1 MTKQLRSLLP
11 LGAAAVLMGMGLP
24 AAAQTGPLCGG
35 RNACA
40 EVTPFLATI
49 NDFRTSTSGRYK
61 VLTTSIRF
69 QNKTNRPLILGYV
82 SGSGVAIDDQGN
94 RYGAST
100 IRGIGEISGRNADSK
115 FVLQPGEASDGRFEL
130 IWEPTRG
137 VVFGLS
143 FELELTVREIVPL
156 PGNQIRLGTE
166 HALHFKA
173 LTNNTSFNGQG
184 QAAPPMGQPPAVAP
198 APAGVPQPAAPP
210 AVAAPPA
217 PVADACAGLQRCY
230 NAGPF
235 IAEVKS
241 VIPSNESR
249 YHVVRLNVRIRN
261 VSGEP
266 IILGYKA
273 GTSSVIDNLGQRYYW
288 GRAGTYDTSVTGIGI
303 VQGNKADP
311 QFVLNPGQSRDATF
325 RLFRNQAPNGGVGN
339 AYNFDVALEQLA
351 VLQSQ
356 QIQTVREYSLNF
368 PNLPLA
374 GMGAAPAQSVGDAT
388 KALKDIFKKK
398 K

>member
-1 MTKQLRSLLP
+1 MTTRKNSFYQVGL
-11 LGAAAVLMGMGLP
+11 AAALMLMVSP
-24 AAAQTGPLCGG
+24 IRAQMGPLCGG

-49 NDFRTSTSGRYK
+49 NDFRTSTAGRYK
-61 VLTTSIRF
+61 VITTSIRF

-100 IRGIGEISGRNADSK
+100 VRGIGEISGRNADSK

-130 IWEPTRG
+130 LWEPTRG
-137 VVFGLS
+137 VVFGLT
-143 FELELTVREIVPL
+143 FELELTIREIVPL
-156 PGNQIRLGTE
+156 PANQIRLGPE

-173 LTNNTSFNGQG
+173 LANNVSFNAPG
-184 QAAPPMGQPPAVAP
+184 QAAPAAPHMPAPAPTSVPQPTPAPAVA
-198 APAGVPQPAAPP
+198 VPAAP
-210 AVAAPPA
+210 AV
-217 PVADACAGLQRCY
+217 DACAGLAHCY
-230 NAGPF
+230 NAGSF
-235 IAEVKS
+235 IAEVRS

-261 VSGEP
+261 VSGEQL
-266 IILGYKA
+266 ILGYKA
-273 GTSSVIDNLGQRYYW
+273 GTSTVIDNMGQRYYW
-288 GRAGTYDTSVTGIGI
+288 GRAGTYDTSVTGIGV

-311 QFVLNPGQSRDATF
+311 QFVLNPGQSREATF
-325 RLFRNQAPNGGVGN
+325 RLFRNQAPNGGVGS

-374 GMGAAPAQSVGDAT
+374 GMAAAPAQSVSEAT

-398 K
+398 R